1 MINLTDYIKCYDN
14 ILDQETRTNIINNI
28 NFNDFERARIDDDTT
43 ESSYRNCYQNRLN
56 NDFDK
61 KIYEGV
67 GKVLRKYAQTF
78 QHFGTGLTTEDTGY
92 IHLIYK
98 GSEKGEYKTHTDHF
112 DLHPRV
118 LSCSFILNDEY
129 DGGDF
134 SFFEGEHIVKKKAG
148 SVVVFPSNFCF
159 PHAVTP
165 VTNGD
170 RHSIVTWIR

>member
-61 KIYEGV
+61 KIYNCV
-67 GKVLRKYAQTF
+67 GKVLQKYANDF
-78 QHFGTGLTTEDTGY
+78 RYFYTGLTIEDTGY
-92 IHLIYK
+92 THLIYK

-159 PHAVTP
+159 PHAVMP

-170 RHSIVTWIR
+170 RHAIITWIR

>member
-14 ILDQETRTNIINNI
+14 ILDQETCTNIINNI
-28 NFNDFERARIDDDTT
+28 NFDNFQRATVDDDTT
-43 ESSYRNCYQNRLN
+43 NSNYRNCYQNRLN

-78 QHFGTGLTTEDTGY
+78 Q
-92 IHLIYK
+92 
-98 GSEKGEYKTHTDHF
+98 SEKGEYKTHTDHF

-129 DGGDF
+129 EGGDF
-134 SFFEGEHIVKKKAG
+134 SFFEGEYIVKKKAG

-159 PHAVTP
+159 PHAVMP

-170 RHSIVTWIR
+170 RHAIITWIR